1 MLRAAALALLL
12 ANLVFLAWMLG
23 WLGPL
28 APQPPSMAGR
38 EPQRLEQ
45 QVRPDSVQVL
55 RPRDVSAALA
65 RQAAGAADGADQPA
79 GDAAAQ
85 PRSP

>member
-1 MLRAAALALLL
+1 MLRAAAVALLS
-12 ANLVFLAWMLG
+12 ANAVFFAWTQG

-28 APQPPSMAGR
+28 APPPPSMAGR

-45 QVRPDSVQVL
+45 QVRPETVQVL

-65 RQAAGAADGADQPA
+65 RQAAAATSGSDPQRDP
-79 GDAAAQ
+79 AAAP

>member
-1 MLRAAALALLL
+1 MLRAAALALLS
-12 ANLVFLAWMLG
+12 ANAVFIAWTQG

-28 APQPPSMAGR
+28 APPPPSMAGR
-38 EPQRLEQ
+38 EPHRLEQ
-45 QVRPDSVQVL
+45 QVRPESVQVL

-65 RQAAGAADGADQPA
+65 RQAAAATA
-79 GDAAAQ
+79 GSDPPGDKAAVP